1 MIPALSTD
9 EEGEMS
15 TDFSS
20 TRLLVILGGAL
31 AFFALGFAAL
41 MLTHAR
47 SSSSDAAPLPVHH
60 VVHHASGTRH
70 RAAKHTVRLLPG
82 LPAPVHYALLRQPT
96 IVVSLYGKGSVDA
109 AAAAEARAGASL
121 GHAGFVGLDI
131 RRDRWAGPIADFD
144 ASAAD
149 PAVLVVRRPG
159 VIVRRLDGYQ
169 DRQIVA
175 QAAHDAR

>member
-1 MIPALSTD
+1 
-9 EEGEMS
+9 MS

-31 AFFALGFAAL
+31 AFLALGFAAL
-41 MLTHAR
+41 TLTHAR
-47 SSSSDAAPLPVHH
+47 HSSSDAAPLPVHH
-60 VVHHASGTRH
+60 VVHHAARTRH
-70 RAAKHTVRLLPG
+70 RAAKPAVRLLPG
-82 LPAPVHYALLRQPT
+82 LPAPVRYALLRQRT
-96 IVVSLYGKGSVDA
+96 IVVSLYEKGSVDTA
-109 AAAAEARAGASL
+109 AAVEARAGASL
-121 GHAGFVGLDI
+121 AHAGFVGLDV
-131 RRDRWAGPIADFD
+131 RKERWAGPIADFD

-149 PAVLVVRRPG
+149 PAVFVVRRPG